1 MVLPARGRVEA
12 LDLDEAFEKV
22 LINVGGRKTLFTI
35 GKHGILWKLDRE
47 TGEFL
52 GHTETVFQNIFTAI
66 DSGHRF
72 GSPIA
77 KTSAD
82 AGVGDWVEVC
92 PSTAGGKNWHSTSFS
107 PQANALVIP
116 LSQTCLAIAGRAVVF
131 EPGSGGSAAD
141 RKWFEMPGSNGNL
154 GKLAAY
160 NVETLEELWSV
171 EQRASFHTAALT
183 TGGGLAFA
191 GDLDRW
197 FRGYGRPDRRGALER
212 RLGTSVQGFPVS
224 FSVDGEQYVA
234 VSTGLGGGSPRNVP
248 NLLAPD
254 VRYPRTGNAL
264 YVFKLRD
271 R

>member
-1 MVLPARGRVEA
+1 MSVAARPSSPSASTASSGSSTGRRGSSSA
-12 LDLDEAFEKV
+12 
-22 LINVGGRKTLFTI
+22 IP
-35 GKHGILWKLDRE
+35 
-47 TGEFL
+47 
-52 GHTETVFQNIFTAI
+52 ETVFQNIFTSI
-66 DSGHRF
+66 DPDTGRVTYRQD
-72 GSPIA
+72 I
-77 KTSAD
+77 AD

-92 PSTAGGKNWHSTSFS
+92 PSTAGGKNWHATSFS
-107 PQANALVIP
+107 PQANVLVIP
-116 LSQTCLAIAGRAVVF
+116 LSQTCLAIAGREVVF

-160 NVETLEELWSV
+160 DVETLEERWSV

-183 TGGGLAFA
+183 TGGGLVFA

-197 FRGYGRPDRRGALER
+197 FRAYDVRTGEVLWER

-224 FSVDGEQYVA
+224 FGIDGEQYVA
-234 VSTGLGGGSPRNVP
+234 VTTGLGGGSPRNVP